1 MTTED
6 QKVRRSEDR
15 EYVISCPADI
25 EPLTSKVIGC
35 AIEVHKELGPGLL
48 ESVYQECMVAELKTS
63 NLNVETD
70 VRVRI
75 KYKRQSIRSELKL
88 DLLVEGCVV
97 VELKAVERF
106 NPVYLAQVITYLK
119 LTGFP
124 VGLLMNFNTTSLRS
138 GLRRLD
144 HPDLYKKKQG

>member
-1 MTTED
+1 M
-6 QKVRRSEDR
+6 
-15 EYVISCPADI
+15 
-25 EPLTSKVIGC
+25 
-35 AIEVHKELGPGLL
+35 L

-63 NLNVETD
+63 DLNVETD